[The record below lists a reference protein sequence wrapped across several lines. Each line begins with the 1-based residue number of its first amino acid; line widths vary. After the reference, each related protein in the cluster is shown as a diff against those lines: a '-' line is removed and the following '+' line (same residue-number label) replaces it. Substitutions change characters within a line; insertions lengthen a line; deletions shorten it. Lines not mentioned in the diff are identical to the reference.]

1 MVLGSILI
9 FFYMQLSSF
18 SPKQQN
24 SIKQL
29 SFNKNK
35 LIFLKS
41 PCTLHLYYLKCLL
54 NEWKVVGTRICSIV
68 NFQVIL
74 NTQKSQPL
82 EQSHPVMI
90 LSIFSIISSNLY
102 PAPVFHVSFPE
113 SHWWTLDIPY
123 MFVYSFT
130 TMPFLQILC
139 LKLCIS
145 HPTHL
150 QIYSFS
156 LKAKCK

>member
-1 MVLGSILI
+1 M
-9 FFYMQLSSF
+9 
-18 SPKQQN
+18 
-24 SIKQL
+24 
-29 SFNKNK
+29 
-35 LIFLKS
+35 
-41 PCTLHLYYLKCLL
+41 HLYYLKCLL

-74 NTQKSQPL
+74 STQKSQPL
-82 EQSHPVMI
+82 EQSYPVMI

-156 LKAKCK
+156 LKAKCKYYLPGKVCFSDISWCPSLHHVAIECSRNLCCRNDLTWV